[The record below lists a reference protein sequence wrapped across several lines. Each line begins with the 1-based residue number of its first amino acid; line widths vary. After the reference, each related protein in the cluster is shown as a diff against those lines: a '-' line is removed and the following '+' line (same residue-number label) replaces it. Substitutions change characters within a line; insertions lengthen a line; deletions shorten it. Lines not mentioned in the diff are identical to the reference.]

1 MEKDLHIKNELE
13 DLNSFL
19 STLKAKRKG
28 EVIPEYFNNLEA
40 QVMGTLNEQL
50 ASEKK
55 MDQYF
60 SDMQTSVLAEVR
72 TGQKVFKLSVLVK
85 IAAIFLM
92 VISSLFVFKLNTG
105 TTLTQNDAFVESLE
119 DEELLYLLS
128 EYSSSEELALFMA
141 DTESDIL
148 LPEETEEILQYLDE
162 ADIIEQ
168 LEL

>member
-1 MEKDLHIKNELE
+1 
-13 DLNSFL
+13 
-19 STLKAKRKG
+19 
-28 EVIPEYFNNLEA
+28 
-40 QVMGTLNEQL
+40 
-50 ASEKK
+50 
-55 MDQYF
+55 
-60 SDMQTSVLAEVR
+60 MQTSVLAEVR
-72 TGQKVFKLSVLVK
+72 SGQKVFKLSVLVK